1 MNYKQLEEETNKWMA
16 ELEEEE
22 RSFLLQATQV
32 NAWDRLV
39 IENGDKIVQLNTDL
53 ERVKLEQQKLEH
65 ELDFV
70 QSQQRELGDLL
81 SPIESALEA
90 MPAISYQQHADLER
104 EHTYQLAESLDAQLK
119 RMGQDLKEIID
130 RINSSNAKP
139 DPDDP
144 VQQITKILN
153 AHMDSLL
160 WIDRQT
166 ANLGRRVEDMSK
178 AMESEKKEQ
187 ERNLRLAYS

>member
-1 MNYKQLEEETNKWMA
+1 MTYKQLEEETNKWMA
-16 ELEEEE
+16 ELEEQE
-22 RSFLLQATQV
+22 RNFLLQATQV

-39 IENGDKIVQLNTDL
+39 IENGEKIVQLNSDL
-53 ERVKLEQQKLEH
+53 ERVKLDQQKLDH

-70 QSQQRELGDLL
+70 HSQQRELNDLL
-81 SPIESALEA
+81 KPLEEALEA

-119 RMGQDLKEIID
+119 RMGQDLKEIIE
-130 RINSSNAKP
+130 RLNSSNTKP

-166 ANLGRRVEDMSK
+166 GILNRRVEEMGK
-178 AMESEKKEQ
+178 VMNTERKEQ
-187 ERNLRLAYS
+187 ERNFRLAYS

>member
-1 MNYKQLEEETNKWMA
+1 MTYKQLEEETNKWMS
-16 ELEEEE
+16 ELEEQE
-22 RSFLLQATQV
+22 RNFLLQATQV

-39 IENGDKIVQLNTDL
+39 IDNGEKIVQLNADL
-53 ERVKLEQQKLEH
+53 ERVKLEQQKLDH

-70 QSQQRELGDLL
+70 HSQQRELADLL
-81 SPIESALEA
+81 TPLEAALHA

-130 RINSSNAKP
+130 RLNSSNTKP

-160 WIDRQT
+160 WVDRQT
-166 ANLGRRVEDMSK
+166 GSLNRRVEEMGK
-178 AMESEKKEQ
+178 QMENERKEQ
-187 ERNLRLAYS
+187 ERNFRLAYS

>member
-1 MNYKQLEEETNKWMA
+1 MTYKQLEEETNKWMA
-16 ELEEEE
+16 ELEEQEKN
-22 RSFLLQATQV
+22 FLLQATQV

-39 IENGDKIVQLNTDL
+39 IENGEKIVQLNNDL
-53 ERVKLEQQKLEH
+53 ERVKLEQQKLDH

-70 QSQQRELGDLL
+70 HSQQRELGDLL
-81 SPIESALEA
+81 APLEAALEA

-119 RMGQDLKEIID
+119 RMGQDLKEIIE
-130 RINSSNAKP
+130 RLNSSNVKP
-139 DPDDP
+139 EPDDP

-160 WIDRQT
+160 WIDRQS
-166 ANLGRRVEDMSK
+166 ANLNRRVEEMAK
-178 AMESEKKEQ
+178 LMESEKKEQ
-187 ERNLRLAYS
+187 ERSIRLAYS